1 FQRTAQWIAPQ
12 ENPAFTEDERAELAA
27 EPERLLAMH
36 REQEEAF
43 SIFANAV
50 VNADS
55 EEMALIEK
63 ACREHLETAVI
74 DPELRERLRP
84 SYRAACKR
92 LVVSPGFY
100 EAIQQPNAEL
110 VTDAIE
116 RVEPGG

>member
-1 FQRTAQWIAPQ
+1 
-12 ENPAFTEDERAELAA
+12 
-27 EPERLLAMH
+27 
-36 REQEEAF
+36 
-43 SIFANAV
+43 
-50 VNADS
+50 
-55 EEMALIEK
+55 
-63 ACREHLETAVI
+63 HLETVVS

-116 RVEPGG
+116 RVEPGGVRTVDGRLHELDVLVLATGFKAHDFMRPMDVVGRDGVALSDVWADRAKAYLSISIPDF